1 MSNMYRVKVTVFDE
15 HIKTSTFLIMLD
27 HQVTQIVG
35 KSACSLYDLF
45 VDNRDKIPHELYNM
59 VKKQW
64 LFRLPKHQYNTFID
78 VPKIVSLISDDP
90 TLINVFNDTVASY
103 SVSILVKITF
113 NSDVSKIVS
122 QISDVLESIVVAI
135 PLPKGEGHYLETLDV
150 EYEWWPPRCSKCN
163 FFDHEDDVC
172 PARDKKASSDSLSGE
187 GGVRDVGFKHKKKGV
202 NKAAKSKQ
210 GFRFSKPKNNY
221 IYRPVSKRVTTKEN
235 TSKPNTNAPSVS
247 KKDVNGDAIQPNVSP
262 KVIMNDSSSS
272 TDENRYFKDDIDLG
286 QLKSNIECNTPKS
299 R

>member
-1 MSNMYRVKVTVFDE
+1 MSNRYRVKVTVFDE

-35 KSACSLYDLF
+35 KSAYSLYDLF
-45 VDNRDKIPHELYNM
+45 VDNQDKIPHELYNM

-64 LFRLPKHQYNTFID
+64 LFRLPKHQYNTFTD
-78 VPKIVSLISDDP
+78 VPKIVSRISDDP

-103 SVSILVKITF
+103 SVSILIKITF

-135 PLPKGEGHYLETLDV
+135 PLPK
-150 EYEWWPPRCSKCN
+150 
-163 FFDHEDDVC
+163 
-172 PARDKKASSDSLSGE
+172 ARDKKASSDSLSRE
-187 GGVRDVGFKHKKKGV
+187 GGVRDAGFKHKKKGV

-221 IYRPVSKRVTTKEN
+221 IYRPVSKLITTKEN

-262 KVIMNDSSSS
+262 KVIMNDSYGS